1 MHRLFARQLAK
12 ARNERGELDIDRLV
26 ELVVSAYEQFERDRI
41 RTDRSMTLMIEELDE
56 LHRGLENLVAERTAV
71 LRRREQELHAQNLHL
86 DAALS
91 NMTQALLLFD
101 NTARLV
107 ICNQRY
113 LEMYRLPPD
122 AAQPGTLA
130 VDLVR
135 ERLAVGT
142 FEGDPE
148 HYVDRSLQLI
158 VQHKAVS
165 RIVELPDGRTINQ
178 VMSPM
183 PGGGWVST
191 HEDVTAQREA
201 EKKIAHMARHDA
213 LTGLPNRT
221 LLREQ
226 LGRAVADLTGSER
239 VAVLHLGLDQFKGI
253 NDTLGHAVGDR
264 LLKHVAARLSEC
276 VGKRDTVAR
285 VGGDEFTIIQTDVAH
300 PADAADLARRIGD
313 AIRLPYSLRD
323 HKVVADASIG
333 IALAPNDG
341 SEPNEL
347 LKNADMA
354 LDGAKAQGRGTFRFF
369 EPAMDARMKARRALD
384 LALRNALTE
393 GEFALRYQ
401 PMVDLE
407 RGTIVCCEALLRWKP
422 GGGDE
427 VPPATFIG
435 MAEEIGL
442 IVPIGEWV
450 LRTACAE
457 ALRWPEQV
465 KVAINLSPIQVM
477 NRNLLPVIVN
487 ILAATGLPPSRLE
500 VEITESVLMQNTAAT
515 LSTLHRLRDLGISIS
530 LDDFG
535 TGYSSLGYLR
545 AFPFDKIKIDQSFV
559 RDLPG
564 RRDAAAIVRAITGLA
579 RSLGMVTTAE
589 GVETEAQRDYVQ
601 SLGCDQVQ
609 GFLIGQPQ
617 QAGDVE
623 QLLAE
628 PEFRSGTA
636 G

>member
-1 MHRLFARQLAK
+1 MHRLFARQLVK
-12 ARNERGELDIDRLV
+12 ARNEQGELDIDRLV
-26 ELVVSAYEQFERDRI
+26 ELVVSAYEQFERDRM

-56 LHRGLENLVAERTAV
+56 LNRGLENLVAERTAV
-71 LRRREQELHAQNLHL
+71 LRQREQELHAQNLHL

-91 NMTQALLLFD
+91 NMSQALLLFD
-101 NTARLV
+101 SAARLV
-107 ICNQRY
+107 ICNRRY

-122 AAQPGTLA
+122 AAQPGTSA
-130 VDLVR
+130 TDLVR
-135 ERLAVGT
+135 ERLAAGT

-148 HYVDRSLQLI
+148 HYVEGSLQLI
-158 VQHKAVS
+158 AKQKAVS

-178 VMSPM
+178 VMCPM

-201 EKKIAHMARHDA
+201 EKKIVHMARHDA

-226 LGRAVADLTGSER
+226 LRRAVADLNGCER

-253 NDTLGHAVGDR
+253 NDTLGHTVGDE
-264 LLKHVAARLSEC
+264 LLKQVAARLSEC

-285 VGGDEFTIIQTDVAH
+285 VGGDEFTIIQIDVAD
-300 PADAADLARRIGD
+300 PTDAADLARRIGD

-341 SEPNEL
+341 SAPNEL

-369 EPAMDARMKARRALD
+369 EPAMDARMKARRALE

-401 PMVDLE
+401 PMVNLE
-407 RGTIVCCEALLRWKP
+407 SGTIVCCEALLRWKP
-422 GGGDE
+422 GGRDE
-427 VPPATFIG
+427 IPPATFVG
-435 MAEEIGL
+435 VAEEIGL

-457 ALRWPEQV
+457 ALHWPEQV

-477 NRNLLPVIVN
+477 NHNLLPVIVN

-500 VEITESVLMQNTAAT
+500 VEITELVLMQNTAAT
-515 LSTLHRLRDLGISIS
+515 FSTLHRLRDLGISIS

-535 TGYSSLGYLR
+535 TGYSSLSYLR
-545 AFPFDKIKIDQSFV
+545 AFPFDKIKIDQSFIS
-559 RDLPG
+559 DLPA

-579 RSLGMVTTAE
+579 RSLDMVTTAE
-589 GVETEAQRDYVQ
+589 GVETDAQRDHVRA
-601 SLGCDQVQ
+601 LGCDQVQ

-617 QAGDVE
+617 QAGDIE

-628 PEFRSGTA
+628 PVRRSGTA